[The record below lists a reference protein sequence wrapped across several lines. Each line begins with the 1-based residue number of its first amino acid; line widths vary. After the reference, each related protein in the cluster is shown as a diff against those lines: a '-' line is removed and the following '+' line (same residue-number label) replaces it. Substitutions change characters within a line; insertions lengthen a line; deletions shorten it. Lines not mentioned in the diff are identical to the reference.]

1 MRVNQYELNELTHKT
16 AEELKGILSDLEEDM
31 MQAAE
36 DELPSLEEKYDL
48 VVELYYEKVIEQ
60 AASKL
65 YQKGA

>member
-1 MRVNQYELNELTHKT
+1 MRTIKDDLANHT
-16 AEELKGILSDLEEDM
+16 AEELKDMLSGLEEAM
-31 MQAAE
+31 MKASE
-36 DELPSLEEKYDL
+36 EELPALEEKYDL